1 MEALV
6 EISHAEVPEKSE
18 IEEEVKE
25 FLGKFQERWKISE
38 FKLDVDIHDAKGRK
52 KYSMHAKVIAS
63 DILFTAKTS
72 SWGIPSTLKILFEKL
87 EKMIGKE
94 LKRKKIKKGAVYYNE
109 V

>member
-1 MEALV
+1 MKASV

-18 IEEEVKE
+18 IEEEVQE
-25 FLGKFQERWKISE
+25 FLGKFEERWKISE

-52 KYSMHAKVIAS
+52 KYSIHAKVIAS
-63 DILFTAKTS
+63 DILFTVKAN

-87 EKMIGKE
+87 EKMIGKK
-94 LKRKKIKKGAVYYNE
+94 LKRMKIKKGAIYYNE